1 MYERALSGG
10 GVTGAPQ
17 GMTDNMCRRI
27 SHTLDADST
36 LVRGRSVKECV
47 WGGADG
53 VVSEVICMGL
63 AVRSAAR
70 VEGVRA
76 EVARCDEGAG
86 TYLAVSLRNPEGRRK
101 ARVHLTLQGAPPP
114 TPSGGL
120 RPQRWR

>member
-76 EVARCDEGAG
+76 EVARCDEGWHVFGSQPPQPGGETQGTCALDFAG
-86 TYLAVSLRNPEGRRK
+86 GSAP
-101 ARVHLTLQGAPPP
+101 HTLWGA
-114 TPSGGL
+114 S
-120 RPQRWR
+120 RWR